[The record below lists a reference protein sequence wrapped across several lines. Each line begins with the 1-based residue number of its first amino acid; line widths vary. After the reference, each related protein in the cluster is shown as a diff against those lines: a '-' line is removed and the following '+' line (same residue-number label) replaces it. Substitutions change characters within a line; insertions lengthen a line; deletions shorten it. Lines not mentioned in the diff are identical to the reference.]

1 MPARVAGCVLLVAAM
16 PLGAVAATLAL
27 VAAAAVAGHRLPA
40 AVAGTLALVACTG
53 GLSWLATG
61 GISPVRRRRYGLA
74 VGVTGVTLAVMAAAV
89 GVLVYAPA
97 PPSTPF
103 PATGAI
109 RYWEL
114 PTGSRLA
121 YTHTR
126 ARAQRRPTP
135 VILVHGGPGAP
146 DAQSPPLAATLAEAG
161 FDVYA
166 YHQLGAGLSAR
177 LTDPSGYTLAR
188 HLADLDAIRAT
199 IGAEQI
205 VLLGSSWGGQ
215 LIANYLAAHPDRV
228 ARAVLSSPGVIWAPA
243 FTDAQRLTHAGRQ
256 DQDAVIAGHPRFLV
270 AHALLHAVGPR
281 TAQVLLPDRQLD
293 ADFEAVV
300 AGIDLRSGCASR
312 PDTPAPGS
320 GQRPAGLGFW
330 ANAATVRD
338 TQRVADP
345 RPRLRR
351 VTVPVLVLR
360 GRCDYLAWEVT
371 REYRDLL
378 PNAVLLPIDQA
389 GHRIPADQPARYRR
403 AVRAF
408 LLDQPLPGQPHTA
421 DAAPRW

>member
-1 MPARVAGCVLLVAAM
+1 MPARVVGWALLVAAM
-16 PLGAVAATLAL
+16 PLGAIAAVVTMVAT
-27 VAAAAVAGHRLPA
+27 AAVAGHRVPA
-40 AVAGTLALVACTG
+40 AVAAVLALVAGTG

-61 GISPVRRRRYGLA
+61 GISRVRKRRFGLA
-74 VGVTGVTLAVMAAAV
+74 VGVTAVTLAVVAAGA
-89 GVLVYAPA
+89 GALVYMPA
-97 PPSTPF
+97 PPATRY
-103 PATGAI
+103 PATGDI

-126 ARAQRRPTP
+126 AQAKRRATP

-146 DAQSPPLAATLAEAG
+146 DAPSPPLAATLAGAG

-199 IGAEQI
+199 IGAEQV
-205 VLLGSSWGGQ
+205 VLVGGSWGGQ
-215 LIANYLAAHPDRV
+215 LIANYLAAHSGRV
-228 ARAVLSSPGVIWAPA
+228 ARAVVSSPGVIWAPA
-243 FTDAQRLTHAGRQ
+243 FTDAQRLTDTGRR
-256 DQDAVIAGHPRFLV
+256 DQQAVIAGHPRFMV
-270 AHALLHAVGPR
+270 AHALMHTIGPR
-281 TAQVLLPDRQLD
+281 TAHALLPDRQVD
-293 ADFEAVV
+293 AAFEAVV
-300 AGIDLRSGCASR
+300 ASIDLRSGCAIQPNPS
-312 PDTPAPGS
+312 TPGPGE
-320 GQRPAGLGFW
+320 RPAGLGFW

-338 TQRVADP
+338 SHRVTDP
-345 RPRLRR
+345 RPRLRQ
-351 VTVPVLVLR
+351 VTTPVLILR
-360 GRCDYLAWEVT
+360 GRCDYLAWEVA

-389 GHRIPADQPARYRR
+389 GHRIPADQPALYHR

-408 LLDQPLPGQPHTA
+408 LLHQPLPAQPHTA
-421 DAAPRW
+421 DDPPR